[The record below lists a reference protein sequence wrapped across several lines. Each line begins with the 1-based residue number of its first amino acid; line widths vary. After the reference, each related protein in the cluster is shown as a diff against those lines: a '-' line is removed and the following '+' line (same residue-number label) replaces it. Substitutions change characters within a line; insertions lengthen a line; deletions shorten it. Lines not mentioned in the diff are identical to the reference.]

1 MLNVCLFFGYWNL
14 DFFFHHWI
22 LLPCAQKKHMDIFR
36 EQRQKENKPKKAHI
50 L

>member
-14 DFFFHHWI
+14 DFF
-22 LLPCAQKKHMDIFR
+22 LPLPCAQKKHMDIFR
-36 EQRQKENKPKKAHI
+36 EKRQNENKPKKAHI